1 MTASRPHRRHR
12 APWATK
18 ALLVVALSMTLG
30 GCYTYQPIDGTP
42 APRDEISIELTGAG
56 RDQLEQDRGLA
67 LSTVSGRFVAEED
80 ESVVVEVRLRPTRSV
95 YAGTDQTVVDTLA
108 LSRADIRTLS
118 LRRISPARTVLAS
131 ILGVAGAASLYQIAV
146 ASSEDGP
153 SGGPDGGNIL
163 FSIAVPLGRLAATV
177 AGILP

>member
-1 MTASRPHRRHR
+1 MIFSRPAPAPRPHRAR
-12 APWATK
+12 
-18 ALLVVALSMTLG
+18 LVPVLVCAFALG

-42 APRDEISIELTGAG
+42 APRDEISVTLTGSG
-56 RDQLEQDRGLA
+56 QDQLEQERGLA
-67 LSTVSGRFVAEED
+67 LETVSGRFVAEEE
-80 ESVVVEVRLRPTRSV
+80 ESVLVEVRLRPSRSV
-95 YAGTDQTVVDTLA
+95 YAGTDQTVTDTLT
-108 LSRADIRTLS
+108 LPRNDIRTMS

-146 ASSEDGP
+146 SSSEDGT

-163 FSIAVPLGRLAATV
+163 FSIAVPLGRLAASV